1 MSRKLF
7 QIGVILV
14 SLLVIMVGAV
24 SRGQAQGGDPY
35 SLIDAVN
42 GLRAN
47 NGLPAYQENA
57 ILMSIAQDQTDYQA
71 AIGECSH
78 TGAGGTSPKQRAIN
92 AGYGGGAT
100 FFMSENFVCGTNLS
114 VDEAI
119 SIWLGDAP
127 HTQTMLG
134 ASYVDVGAGVSVS
147 GDFVY
152 YTLDVAYV
160 AGSGN
165 YVPAASITPG
175 GPTPLP
181 YFAVQTVTPMPDGSL
196 VHTVQP
202 GQNLILIAKAYGVL
216 VVEIKD
222 LNNLTS
228 DNIYVGD
235 KLVIRRAG
243 TPGPTS
249 TLTATSTPTR
259 AATPTHKPTRTPTP
273 SMTATAAN
281 TEAVLAQAVVQDAA
295 GRGMDTIG
303 TILVIA
309 IIVLAAGGVI
319 LMVAGS
325 LLKRR
330 PKQPGD

>member
-1 MSRKLF
+1 MWAILAIFLF
-7 QIGVILV
+7 VLPGGVKH
-14 SLLVIMVGAV
+14 A
-24 SRGQAQGGDPY
+24 QAQAGDPY

-42 GLRAN
+42 GLRAA
-47 NGLPAYQENA
+47 NGLPAYQEHG

-71 AIGECSH
+71 AIGECTH
-78 TGAGGTSPKQRAIN
+78 TGSGGTSPKQRAAN

-119 SIWLGDAP
+119 SLWLGDAP

-147 GDFVY
+147 GDYVY

-160 AGSGN
+160 AGAGN
-165 YVPAASITPG
+165 YVPPATITPG

-181 YFAVQTVTPMPDGSL
+181 YYAVQTVTPMPDGSI
-196 VHTVQP
+196 VHVVQA

-216 VVEIKD
+216 VAEIKD
-222 LNNLTS
+222 LNNLS
-228 DNIYVGD
+228 NDNIYEGD
-235 KLVIRRAG
+235 KLLIHKAG
-243 TPGPTS
+243 PATPTASPTV
-249 TLTATSTPTR
+249 TGTPTR
-259 AATPTHKPTRTPTP
+259 AATPTLKPTRTPTP
-273 SMTATAAN
+273 STTPTLAITAV
-281 TEAVLAQAVVQDAA
+281 VLAQAVDQPSGSA
-295 GRGMDTIG
+295 GIDSLGNIM
-303 TILVIA
+303 VIA
-309 IIVLAAGGVI
+309 ILVLAAGGVV

-330 PKQPGD
+330 SKPPAD

>member
-1 MSRKLF
+1 MSRKISRMWL
-7 QIGVILV
+7 ILAILLLALPVGVPR
-14 SLLVIMVGAV
+14 S
-24 SRGQAQGGDPY
+24 QAQAGDPY

-42 GLRAN
+42 GLRAA
-47 NGLPAYQENA
+47 NGLPAYQENG
-57 ILMSIAQDQTDYQA
+57 ILMSIAQAQTDYQA
-71 AIGECSH
+71 AIGECTH
-78 TGAGGTSPKQRAIN
+78 TGAGGTTPKQRAAN

-114 VDEAI
+114 VGAAI
-119 SIWLGDAP
+119 SAWLQDAP

-134 ASYVDVGAGVSVS
+134 ASYVDAGAGVSVS

-160 AGSGN
+160 AGAGN
-165 YVPAASITPG
+165 YLPPATITPG

-181 YFAVQTVTPMPDGSL
+181 YYAVQTVTPMPDGSI

-216 VVEIKD
+216 VAEIKD
-222 LNNLTS
+222 LNNLPN

-235 KLVIRRAG
+235 KLLIRKAS

-249 TLTATSTPTR
+249 IPTATSTATR

-273 SMTATAAN
+273 STTPTISNTA
-281 TEAVLAQAVVQDAA
+281 AVLAQEMVQPA
-295 GRGMDTIG
+295 GSVGLDSLG
-303 TILVIA
+303 NILVIA
-309 IIVLAAGGVI
+309 ILVLAVGGVI

-325 LLKRR
+325 LLRR
-330 PKQPGD
+330 QPKQPPG